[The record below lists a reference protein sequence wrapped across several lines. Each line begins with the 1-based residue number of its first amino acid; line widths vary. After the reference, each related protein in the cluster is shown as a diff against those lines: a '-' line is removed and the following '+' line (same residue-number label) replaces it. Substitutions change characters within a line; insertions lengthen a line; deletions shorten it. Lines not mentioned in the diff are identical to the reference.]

1 MAINAI
7 SVISTNNKLVF
18 ILIFVIDN
26 TSIYKT
32 YVVKSSF
39 STKKKKKSSKIYII
53 SNIPH
58 SIKRMNESWE
68 RVVSSQLREN
78 C

>member
-32 YVVKSSF
+32 CIVKSSF
-39 STKKKKKSSKIYII
+39 STKKKKSSKIYII

-58 SIKRMNESWE
+58 SIKRMNES
-68 RVVSSQLREN
+68 
-78 C
+78 

>member
-39 STKKKKKSSKIYII
+39 STKKKKVVKSILYLI
-53 SNIPH
+53 SLI
-58 SIKRMNESWE
+58 
-68 RVVSSQLREN
+68 QLREWTRVERG
-78 C
+78 

>member
-39 STKKKKKSSKIYII
+39 STKKKKVVKSILYLI
-53 SNIPH
+53 SLI
-58 SIKRMNESWE
+58 
-68 RVVSSQLREN
+68 QLRE
-78 C
+78 

>member
-39 STKKKKKSSKIYII
+39 STKKKKSSKIYII

>member
-32 YVVKSSF
+32 CIVKSSF
-39 STKKKKKSSKIYII
+39 STKKKKVVKSILYLI
-53 SNIPH
+53 SLI
-58 SIKRMNESWE
+58 
-68 RVVSSQLREN
+68 QLREWTRVERG
-78 C
+78 